1 MILGEC
7 HVPIFWVMFF
17 YIPVGGY
24 GSRSSETINYIGSTG
39 FQSATFR
46 KPKTCWLHICRLP
59 LFESNIGPL
68 QGTSPY
74 PTKREWNII
83 FKMPFL
89 RDMLV
94 ACRVDLQLRISWRN
108 FLQVV
113 FQVEKSIR
121 FNVQEKDVVR
131 QIEGDQ
137 KRGGCMHQGLPPRGL
152 GKQATDAGNQV
163 SPDFSY

>member
-1 MILGEC
+1 MPLSGS
-7 HVPIFWVMFF
+7 PR
-17 YIPVGGY
+17 PVGYIFVGFLY
-24 GSRSSETINYIGSTG
+24 SSQTSGPSRE
-39 FQSATFR
+39 R
-46 KPKTCWLHICRLP
+46 VHIP
-59 LFESNIGPL
+59 PNG
-68 QGTSPY
+68 
-74 PTKREWNII
+74 KRNII

-121 FNVQEKDVVR
+121 FNVEEKDVVR

-137 KRGGCMHQGLPPRGL
+137 KRGGCMHQGLPPRGC